1 MALTFFNLDERTRV
15 LMLEELRYDLDRNK
29 VYLST
34 RLNEYGI
41 RQYPSLLE
49 QAIIDGSDIT
59 FASNLKTGCLSSSE
73 QRKKP
78 SGGYTTAKV
87 PTNAHEMLAEGEF
100 NRYYI
105 RAICRIAIEEQ
116 VSLEIY
122 RAKSV
127 QSPRTESQQKIGQT
141 VNPSTLLTDLRS
153 HIGVDTALGLPAG
166 PNSGLSVRLSIKET
180 A

>member
-1 MALTFFNLDERTRV
+1 
-15 LMLEELRYDLDRNK
+15 
-29 VYLST
+29 
-34 RLNEYGI
+34 
-41 RQYPSLLE
+41 
-49 QAIIDGSDIT
+49 
-59 FASNLKTGCLSSSE
+59 LSSSE

-87 PTNAHEMLAEGEF
+87 PTNSREMLAEGEF

-122 RAKSV
+122 HAKSV
-127 QSPRTESQQKIGQT
+127 HSPRTESQQKIGQT

-153 HIGVDTALGLPAG
+153 HIEVDTALGLPAG